1 MGIELLLENFSQK
14 QYLINFFYKMYRVL
28 NQQQFFFAQ
37 KQKRRYMRPTK
48 NIVYCCVCQ
57 KPKMLFET
65 KQKADN
71 FIKYNSKEI
80 LEENGK
86 APIRSYHCMMCG
98 GFHLTSNPS
107 LLSAKR
113 FEKRDMKRLEEISS
127 HKHNNEIDEV
137 NTIIRTFYERIQ
149 KIRQELY
156 FGISEES
163 KKLIELCRM
172 DLKQLTELPVRN
184 REKLI
189 PLNTAMEKTEN
200 LYHLV
205 ETVLNLPEEEQQS
218 YLNIKDPSEEQY
230 MLKHIIR
237 NTNSFK
243 RVKTILS
250 HHDEMLSNNE
260 INITEGFKECEE
272 ILSTIIGQGR
282 KKKIAYYNNWMNE
295 QKKRIKEIRLS
306 TESDYLQN
314 FFSEYV
320 DL

>member
-1 MGIELLLENFSQK
+1 
-14 QYLINFFYKMYRVL
+14 
-28 NQQQFFFAQ
+28 
-37 KQKRRYMRPTK
+37 MRPNK
-48 NIVYCCVCQ
+48 NIVYCCACQ

-163 KKLIELCRM
+163 KKLLELCRM

-184 REKLI
+184 SGRLFSALAHANINVKMIDQGSSE
-189 PLNTAMEKTEN
+189 
-200 LYHLV
+200 
-205 ETVLNLPEEEQQS
+205 
-218 YLNIKDPSEEQY
+218 LNI
-230 MLKHIIR
+230 IIGVR
-237 NTNSFK
+237 NRDFENAIRAIYDIF
-243 RVKTILS
+243 VKT
-250 HHDEMLSNNE
+250 
-260 INITEGFKECEE
+260 
-272 ILSTIIGQGR
+272 
-282 KKKIAYYNNWMNE
+282 
-295 QKKRIKEIRLS
+295 RL
-306 TESDYLQN
+306 
-314 FFSEYV
+314 
-320 DL
+320 